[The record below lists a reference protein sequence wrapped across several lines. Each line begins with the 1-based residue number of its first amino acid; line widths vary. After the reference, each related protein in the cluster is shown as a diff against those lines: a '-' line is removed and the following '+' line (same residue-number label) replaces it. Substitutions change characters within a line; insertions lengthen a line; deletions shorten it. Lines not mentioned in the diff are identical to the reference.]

1 MTPRRAIPAVQSD
14 RRVAAS
20 TLQWRLPNTASHCPL
35 NGPEFEL
42 TAPGRFIG
50 QVKG

>member
-1 MTPRRAIPAVQSD
+1 MAPRRAIPAIHSD
-14 RRVAAS
+14 RRVAVP
-20 TLQWRLPNTASHCPL
+20 TLQWHLPDTASHCPL

-42 TAPGRFIG
+42 TTPGRFIG